1 MNKIKETKIQTPNGA
16 KQILEN
22 LTNNSLETI
31 SEALAEKDKTISE
44 LEYKIDSLKKQN
56 NDLDYL
62 LNSGR
67 NKYENERIKELK
79 ELKEKLN
86 KQTKLIIEGKEF
98 KIYKYFRHWYV
109 DKLSL
114 IIFFDKERDK

>member
-1 MNKIKETKIQTPNGA
+1 MKETKILKNNKESRALKVHAQSSKQA
-16 KQILEN
+16 EQILEN

-31 SEALAEKDKTISE
+31 SEALADKDKTIE
-44 LEYKIDSLKKQN
+44 
-56 NDLDYL
+56 
-62 LNSGR
+62 
-67 NKYENERIKELK
+67 